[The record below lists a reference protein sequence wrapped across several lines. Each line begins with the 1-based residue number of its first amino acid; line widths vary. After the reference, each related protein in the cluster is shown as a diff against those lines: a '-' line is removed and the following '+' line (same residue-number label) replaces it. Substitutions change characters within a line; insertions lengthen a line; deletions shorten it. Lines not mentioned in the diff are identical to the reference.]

1 MRAQP
6 FSQKADKNWAP
17 FPGGELE
24 GRRPKALCAEC
35 RAKLNAA
42 PIAAIRESSSAK
54 ALCFQCYRAGL
65 DHDRALREAGQLDT
79 ATDARFQD
87 VLPLEP
93 INKPRLD
100 RLRMERAAARA
111 RARFGTGR
119 YVDKRRHAQIA
130 ARHAL
135 QQIAIGLQSRAAG
148 AAGAAGAT
156 ASASIEMSAIHA
168 AELQLPEAWLPFV
181 ASR

>member
-1 MRAQP
+1 MMKAQS
-6 FSQKADKNWAP
+6 FSQKADNNWAP

-24 GRRPKALCAEC
+24 GRRPKVLCPACREKSLAALLEA
-35 RAKLNAA
+35 R
-42 PIAAIRESSSAK
+42 SS

-65 DHDRALREAGQLDT
+65 DRDRALKAAGELDT
-79 ATDARFQD
+79 ASDARFQH

-111 RARFGTGR
+111 RARFGTGQF
-119 YVDKRRHAQIA
+119 VDKRRHAQIS

-135 QQIAIGLQSRAAG
+135 QQIAIGLKMREARMDVE
-148 AAGAAGAT
+148 
-156 ASASIEMSAIHA
+156 ASGMHA
-168 AELQLPEAWLPFV
+168 AELQVPEAWLPFV

>member
-1 MRAQP
+1 MMKAQS
-6 FSQKADKNWAP
+6 FSQKADNNWAP

-24 GRRPKALCAEC
+24 GRRPKALCPTC
-35 RAKLNAA
+35 RERSAA
-42 PIAAIRESSSAK
+42 SPSEALRAN

-65 DHDRALREAGQLDT
+65 DRDRALKDAAELNT
-79 ATDARFQD
+79 ASEARFQHL
-87 VLPLEP
+87 LPLEP

-111 RARFGTGR
+111 RARFGTGQF
-119 YVDKRRHAQIA
+119 VDKRRHAQIA

-135 QQIAIGLQSRAAG
+135 QQIAIGLKARTAHMEVD
-148 AAGAAGAT
+148 
-156 ASASIEMSAIHA
+156 ASAMHA